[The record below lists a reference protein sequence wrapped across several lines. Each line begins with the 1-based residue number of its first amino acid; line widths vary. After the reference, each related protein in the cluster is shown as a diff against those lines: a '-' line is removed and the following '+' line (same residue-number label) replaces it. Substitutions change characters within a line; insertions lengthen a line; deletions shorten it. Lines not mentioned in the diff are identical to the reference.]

1 MSGSLEENIS
11 KLTEANRLQAEIIDS
26 LFIELMQYRSV
37 DEAEMP
43 YKQKMERVA
52 EIMRDYQ

>member
-1 MSGSLEENIS
+1 MSGVTENIA
-11 KLTEANRLQAEIIDS
+11 KLIEANKLQGEIIDS
-26 LFIELMQYRSV
+26 LFMELLQYRSV

-43 YKQKMERVA
+43 YKDKMERVA

>member
-1 MSGSLEENIS
+1 MSNVTENIA
-11 KLTEANRLQAEIIDS
+11 KLIEANKLQSEIIDS